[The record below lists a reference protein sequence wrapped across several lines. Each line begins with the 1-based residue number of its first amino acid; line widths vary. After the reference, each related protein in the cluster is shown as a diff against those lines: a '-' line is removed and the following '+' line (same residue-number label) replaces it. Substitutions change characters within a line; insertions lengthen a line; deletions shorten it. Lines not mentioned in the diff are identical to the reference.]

1 MTFSASN
8 STKSYK
14 IGGLVIPVVTGEA
27 CFLLIQYGKG
37 LPITCTCS
45 RCIARNAGMTQEQIK
60 ARMDKANGFAA

>member
-8 STKSYK
+8 TTKSYK

-37 LPITCTCS
+37 QRLDCACS
-45 RCIARNAGMTQEQIK
+45 RCVVRNAGMTQEQIK
-60 ARMDKANGFAA
+60 ARMDKAHGVAV